1 LNMNKYIEQPNKI
14 EIEIFRRMTG
24 EDRLRIGFEMCEFVR
39 KMIIAGIR
47 NQYPN
52 ISEQELKSKV
62 KERYKIST
70 I

>member
-1 LNMNKYIEQPNKI
+1 MNKYIEQPNKI